1 MQTLTA
7 PVALEWTVAG
17 AALAGGLGIAV
28 VGAGYGLSNS
38 SGVGAGFFPA
48 VAGTLMA
55 IAGILW
61 ILQLVAARRT
71 PDLAT
76 APGAAVSGSDTTESL
91 PPHHESE
98 SALVSLLDD
107 DNSDE
112 PDVAEFPDRQGWAR
126 VGIIVGSILL
136 AALLLPLLGYTVV
149 MTLQLGTI
157 LHFVSKRKLWI
168 SAAVAVG
175 AALAS
180 RLVFEVWLGTALPT
194 ASLDFLAGLGL

>member
-1 MQTLTA
+1 MDSRLGG
-7 PVALEWTVAG
+7 PGRGLTVAG
-17 AALAGGLGIAV
+17 
-28 VGAGYGLSNS
+28 VGAGYGLTNN

-48 VAGTLMA
+48 VAGALMA
-55 IAGILW
+55 LAGVLW

-71 PDLAT
+71 AEP
-76 APGAAVSGSDTTESL
+76 APVAGDVVESV

-112 PDVAEFPDRQGWAR
+112 PDIADFPDRQGWTR
-126 VGIIVGSILL
+126 VGIIAGSILL
-136 AALLLPLLGYTVV
+136 AALLLPFLGYTVV

-157 LHFVSKRKLWI
+157 LYFVSKRKLWI
-168 SAAVAVG
+168 SVAVALG

-194 ASLDFLAGLGL
+194 ASFEFLAGLGL

>member
-7 PVALEWTVAG
+7 PVALEWTVAT
-17 AALAGGLGIAV
+17 AALAGGLAIAV

-38 SGVGAGFFPA
+38 SGVGAGFFPF

-55 IAGILW
+55 VAGVLW
-61 ILQLVAARRT
+61 ILQLLAARR
-71 PDLAT
+71 
-76 APGAAVSGSDTTESL
+76 APELVPAASPADGGFTESL

-126 VGIIVGSILL
+126 VGIITGSILL

-149 MTLQLGTI
+149 MTLMLGTI
-157 LHFVSKRKLWI
+157 LFFVSKRKLWI
-168 SAAVAVG
+168 SVLVAVG

-194 ASLDFLAGLGL
+194 ASLNFLAGLGL

>member
-1 MQTLTA
+1 MQTLNAT
-7 PVALEWTVAG
+7 VALEWTVAT
-17 AALAGGLGIAV
+17 AALGGGFTVAI
-28 VGAGYGLSNS
+28 VGAGYGLTNS
-38 SGVGAGFFPA
+38 SGVGAGFFPTA
-48 VAGTLMA
+48 AGTLMA
-55 IAGILW
+55 VAGILW
-61 ILQLVAARRT
+61 LLQLFTARRT
-71 PDLAT
+71 TDLAP
-76 APGAAVSGSDTTESL
+76 AMAAGDSTESV

-112 PDVAEFPDRQGWAR
+112 PDVADFPDRQGWGR
-126 VGIIVGSILL
+126 VGIIAGSILL

-149 MTLQLGTI
+149 MTLMLGTI

-168 SAAVAVG
+168 SALVAVG

-194 ASLDFLAGLGL
+194 ASIEFLAGLGL

>member
-1 MQTLTA
+1 MQTLNA
-7 PVALEWTVAG
+7 PVALEWTVAS
-17 AALAGGLGIAV
+17 AALAGGLAV
-28 VGAGYGLSNS
+28 AGVGAGYGLTNT
-38 SGVGAGFFPA
+38 SGVGAGFFPTA
-48 VAGTLMA
+48 AGTLMA
-55 IAGILW
+55 LAGVLW

-71 PDLAT
+71 AEP
-76 APGAAVSGSDTTESL
+76 APVAGDVMESV

-112 PDVAEFPDRQGWAR
+112 PDVADFPDRQGWAR
-126 VGIIVGSILL
+126 VGIIAGSILL
-136 AALLLPLLGYTVV
+136 AALLLPFLGYTVV

-157 LHFVSKRKLWI
+157 LYFVSKRKLWI
-168 SAAVAVG
+168 SVAVALG

-194 ASLDFLAGLGL
+194 ASIEFLAGLGL

>member
-1 MQTLTA
+1 MQTLNA
-7 PVALEWTVAG
+7 PVALEWTVA
-17 AALAGGLGIAV
+17 AAAVAGGLAMAV
-28 VGAGYGLSNS
+28 VGAGYGLTNT
-38 SGVGAGFFPA
+38 SGVGAGFFPT

-55 IAGILW
+55 LAGVLW
-61 ILQLVAARRT
+61 ALQLAAARRT
-71 PDLAT
+71 SVP
-76 APGAAVSGSDTTESL
+76 APVTGDAVESL

-112 PDVAEFPDRQGWAR
+112 PDAPDFPDRQGWAR
-126 VGIIVGSILL
+126 VGIISGAILL

-149 MTLQLGTI
+149 MTLMLGTI
-157 LHFVSKRKLWI
+157 LFFVSKRKLWM
-168 SAAVAVG
+168 AGLVAVG

-194 ASLDFLAGLGL
+194 ASIDFLAGLGL

>member
-1 MQTLTA
+1 MQTLKA

-17 AALAGGLGIAV
+17 AALAGGLAIAV
-28 VGAGYGLSNS
+28 VGASYGLSNI
-38 SGVGAGFFPA
+38 SGVGAGFFPV

-55 IAGILW
+55 VAGILW
-61 ILQLVAARRT
+61 ILQLLAAQRT
-71 PDLAT
+71 PELAPMPA
-76 APGAAVSGSDTTESL
+76 APGDAMESL

-157 LHFVSKRKLWI
+157 LHYVSKRKLWI
-168 SAAVAVG
+168 SALVAVG

>member
-1 MQTLTA
+1 MQTLKA
-7 PVALEWTVAG
+7 PVALEWTVAT
-17 AALAGGLGIAV
+17 AAVAGGLAIAL
-28 VGAGYGLSNS
+28 VGAGYGLANS
-38 SGVGAGFFPA
+38 SGVGAGFFPT

-55 IAGILW
+55 VAGVLW
-61 ILQLVAARRT
+61 VLQLLAVRRSPGLAPTAAG
-71 PDLAT
+71 DI
-76 APGAAVSGSDTTESL
+76 TESL
-91 PPHHESE
+91 PLHPGQE

-126 VGIIVGSILL
+126 VGIIAGSILL
-136 AALLLPLLGYTVV
+136 AALFLPLLGYTVV

-168 SAAVAVG
+168 SVLVAVG

-180 RLVFEVWLGTALPT
+180 RLIFEVWLGTALPT
-194 ASLDFLAGLGL
+194 ASLDLLAGLGL

>member
-1 MQTLTA
+1 MQTLNA
-7 PVALEWTVAG
+7 PVALEWTVAS
-17 AALAGGLGIAV
+17 AALAGGLAV
-28 VGAGYGLSNS
+28 AGVGAGYGLTNT
-38 SGVGAGFFPA
+38 SGVGAGFFPT

-55 IAGILW
+55 LAGVLW
-61 ILQLVAARRT
+61 ILQLLAARRNEDRT
-71 PDLAT
+71 PAT
-76 APGAAVSGSDTTESL
+76 GDVLESV

-112 PDVAEFPDRQGWAR
+112 PDVADFPDRQGWAR

-136 AALLLPLLGYTVV
+136 AALLLPFLGYTVV

-157 LHFVSKRKLWI
+157 LYFVSKRKLWI
-168 SAAVAVG
+168 SVAVAIG

-194 ASLDFLAGLGL
+194 ASIEFLAGLGL

>member
-1 MQTLTA
+1 MQTLNA
-7 PVALEWTVAG
+7 PVALEWTVAS
-17 AALAGGLGIAV
+17 AALAGGLAV
-28 VGAGYGLSNS
+28 AGVGAGYGLTNT
-38 SGVGAGFFPA
+38 SGVGAGFFPT

-55 IAGILW
+55 LAGVLW
-61 ILQLVAARRT
+61 ILQLLAARRT
-71 PDLAT
+71 AEPVPVAGD
-76 APGAAVSGSDTTESL
+76 VRESV

-112 PDVAEFPDRQGWAR
+112 PDVADFPDHQGWAR

-136 AALLLPLLGYTVV
+136 AALLLPFLGYTVV

-157 LHFVSKRKLWI
+157 LYFVSKRKLWI
-168 SAAVAVG
+168 SVAVAIG

-194 ASLDFLAGLGL
+194 ASIEFLAGLGL

>member
-17 AALAGGLGIAV
+17 AALAGGLGIAA
-28 VGAGYGLSNS
+28 VGAGYGLSNI
-38 SGVGAGFFPA
+38 SGVGAGFFPV

-61 ILQLVAARRT
+61 ILQLLAARRA
-71 PDLAT
+71 PDLT
-76 APGAAVSGSDTTESL
+76 PAPAAASDTTESL

-136 AALLLPLLGYTVV
+136 AALMLPLLGYTVV

-168 SAAVAVG
+168 SAVVAVG